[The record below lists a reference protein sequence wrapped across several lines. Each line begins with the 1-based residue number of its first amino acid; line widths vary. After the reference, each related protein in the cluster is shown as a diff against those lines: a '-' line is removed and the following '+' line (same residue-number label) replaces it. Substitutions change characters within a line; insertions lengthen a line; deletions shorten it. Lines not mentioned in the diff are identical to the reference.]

1 MSPGASNFVETVDNA
16 FIFIVA
22 ISVLLLVVVTVL
34 MIFFVIKYNKKR
46 HPKAVNIHGNVPLEI
61 TWTVIP
67 TLLVLAMFWFGWVG
81 YKQMSSIPKNAYTI
95 DVTAQMWQ
103 WKFHYKNGLQTDTL
117 YVPLKTPVKLNL
129 KSLDVNHAFFVP
141 AFRIKKDV
149 YASRKNMVWFEA
161 EKPGSYDIACA
172 EYCGLRH
179 SYMYTR
185 LVVLPSNE
193 FNTWLANAAAKDSVM
208 KASAA
213 PADTAA
219 AKSKQDSVK
228 TK

>member
-16 FIFIVA
+16 FLFIVI
-22 ISVLLLVVVTVL
+22 ISVLLLILITFL
-34 MIFFVIKYNKKR
+34 MIFFVVKYNKKR
-46 HPKAVNIHGNVPLEI
+46 NPKAVNIHGSIPLEI

-67 TLLVLAMFWFGWVG
+67 TILVLAMFWFGWVG
-81 YKQMSSIPKNAYTI
+81 YKQMASAPGNAYQI

-103 WKFHYKNGLQTDTL
+103 WKFHYKNGTQTDTL

-149 YASRKNMVWFEA
+149 YASRTNTVWFEA
-161 EKPGSYDIACA
+161 EKAGSYDIACA

-185 LVVLPSNE
+185 LVVLPKEE
-193 FNTWLANAAAKDSVM
+193 FYSWLAKAGAKDSAGTALAGDSLSIAKDSVII
-208 KASAA
+208 K
-213 PADTAA
+213 
-219 AKSKQDSVK
+219 K
-228 TK
+228 